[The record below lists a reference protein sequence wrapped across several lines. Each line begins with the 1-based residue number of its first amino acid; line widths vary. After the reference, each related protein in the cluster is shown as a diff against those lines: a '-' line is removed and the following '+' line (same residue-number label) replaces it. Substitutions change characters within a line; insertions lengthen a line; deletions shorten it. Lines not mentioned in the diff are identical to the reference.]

1 MQLKLQRSQK
11 TGGIVTTNVIFC
23 LDARVEFTP
32 PEARDISRYKL
43 QNQIIYTSEG
53 ARSAAEGSRAAA
65 ANAKARG
72 IALGNVDDFLT
83 SATGKLG
90 HGLKAAALGAIS
102 AMRLTITIN
111 SLQRGQHIE
120 CKSLDELLGAED
132 AIMTACENLKG
143 YLATAATF
151 DGREV
156 LVDFNSDQPTIVA
169 QRTTPQPMLVAPA
182 PAGPPVPELTSNYS
196 QPEWKPA
203 PEPAAPEY
211 VARGETFGL
220 PFDWNDPDT
229 RRTILIGGGIV
240 GAFLLLLL
248 LRIV

>member
-1 MQLKLQRSQK
+1 MQLKLKRSQK

-43 QNQIIYTSEG
+43 QNQTIYTSEG

-65 ANAKARG
+65 ANAKARE

-156 LVDFNSDQPTIVA
+156 LVDFNSDQPTIIA
-169 QRTTPQPMLVAPA
+169 HATTPQAQLIAPTSA
-182 PAGPPVPELTSNYS
+182 PPPAPELTSDY
-196 QPEWKPA
+196 QEAEWEPA
-203 PEPAAPEY
+203 PEPAGQEY
-211 VARGETFGL
+211 VAAPDTFGL
-220 PFDWNDPDT
+220 PFDWSNPDT
-229 RRTILIGGGIV
+229 RKTIMVAGGILILII
-240 GAFLLLLL
+240 LLKSCG
-248 LRIV
+248 VV

>member
-1 MQLKLQRSQK
+1 MQLKLKRSQK
-11 TGGIVTTNVIFC
+11 TGGIVSANVIFC

-32 PEARDISRYKL
+32 AEAGDINRYKL
-43 QNQIIYTSEG
+43 QNQMIYTSEG

-72 IALGNVDDFLT
+72 ISVGSVDDFLT

-143 YLATAATF
+143 YLAAASTF

-169 QRTTPQPMLVAPA
+169 HTTPNPHIIAPA
-182 PAGPPVPELTSNYS
+182 PALGYA
-196 QPEWKPA
+196 PA
-203 PEPAAPEY
+203 PEYRDGEPAPATVYSEY
-211 VARGETFGL
+211 SAQSENFSL

-229 RRTILIGGGIV
+229 QRYIKIAGGILL
-240 GAFLLLLL
+240 ALFLLHSCHILL
-248 LRIV
+248 